1 MASAGARSG
10 SEPRPDRRLAWTHGR
25 SPQIPDGY
33 AGRWAMSFWCFRR
46 QRCLP
51 RDHDGRVLLVRIS
64 DTGQWAVI
72 GGAIEPD
79 EPPEHAALREAEEE
93 AGVTLRL
100 GPILAVLGGPEFRLT
115 YPNGDQT
122 SYVSTVFDATVV
134 GGTPTPDGD
143 ETLAVEWWS
152 RDAVPYALEDQRVHS
167 GPPRWRSGLPGLR
180 RARGG
185 SRGRHRETSGS
196 MFERNG
202 GRSILV
208 QHRHVADGWAQPTV
222 TCRRAGDCPSTVRHG
237 MDVGSSTS
245 RAGLSRSSMARTHSS
260 RVRRARAAPRQ

>member
-1 MASAGARSG
+1 MAIA
-10 SEPRPDRRLAWTHGR
+10 PYIRRLRELVGHELLVLPSA
-25 SPQIPDGY
+25 
-33 AGRWAMSFWCFRR
+33 AV
-46 QRCLP
+46 LP

-143 ETLAVEWWS
+143 ETLAVEWWEP
-152 RDAVPYALEDQRVHS
+152 DAVPYAEMS
-167 GPPRWRSGLPGLR
+167 GFTRALLAGVGFAGASG
-180 RARGG
+180 AQ
-185 SRGRHRETSGS
+185 GR
-196 MFERNG
+196 
-202 GRSILV
+202 
-208 QHRHVADGWAQPTV
+208 
-222 TCRRAGDCPSTVRHG
+222 
-237 MDVGSSTS
+237 
-245 RAGLSRSSMARTHSS
+245 
-260 RVRRARAAPRQ
+260 